1 MQMTVSSKLDTNCK
15 QRYRFAD
22 PERVKKDLEN
32 ERRITRLQ
40 QVRRSYVSSFYLHYN
55 ITKLKVRE
63 KSSTLARHIRQE
75 VATEQTRQLR
85 ALEQVKQQELDTWRE
100 HVVAKKCQDY
110 RTSMFQV
117 GAAHRAAQVETEN
130 AEKQKQLRAEK
141 IQQCRQLAAKR
152 ATQHKPANVLRSTA
166 IRGLNVAG
174 RATAGTQTPV
184 QVDRQRETGGKENR
198 LCNNQACKGGK
209 SHHSCKGRHD
219 KRRSS
224 SNDRNE
230 GNEEEEILELTS
242 DSNSSNDDE
251 SQLAANDAS
260 SGSTPLQKTPPVIL
274 DVDGESEDSL
284 EICTRNGIEI
294 NDLYMQSN
302 RKFSRVVRPT
312 PVKSSGLQPPPPSTG
327 AAVPGRPRFTQISD
341 LVRRTNTNSEG
352 TQKQPAEEGEDRTKS
367 PTRSSPRSPRKPTKE
382 SSQAGSSNVSPT
394 RAVKEPNQRTKT
406 VPPDNRQQ
414 IPKRSSLRTNKP
426 SVPPVKVIDAGL
438 RRGAAPKK
446 PANAAPTNAAG
457 TEKPEKEATAEQQAR
472 TNPVQ
477 QPPVQMFHMQ
487 QPPIDPMQVQQ
498 ISVHPLPPYMPPH
511 PMYVPQMMPPYN
523 MVPYPMP
530 QYPTMPT
537 MGQCPG
543 TSQPMPTS
551 ASSASGVP
559 SNTMT
564 NPSTGTSKGQNC
576 AANKLGH
583 VQFYDHN
590 NKYRR
595 NYKAPEQNVQVN
607 LADCTN
613 MNAMENARIEN
624 QLRQLRELELK
635 NLRYC

>member
-1 MQMTVSSKLDTNCK
+1 M
-15 QRYRFAD
+15 
-22 PERVKKDLEN
+22 
-32 ERRITRLQ
+32 
-40 QVRRSYVSSFYLHYN
+40 
-55 ITKLKVRE
+55 
-63 KSSTLARHIRQE
+63 ARHIRQE

-166 IRGLNVAG
+166 TRGLNVAG

-198 LCNNQACKGGK
+198 LCNNHACKGGK
-209 SHHSCKGRHD
+209 RHHSCKCSHD

-224 SNDRNE
+224 TNDRNE
-230 GNEEEEILELTS
+230 SNEEEEIFEITS
-242 DSNSSNDDE
+242 DSNSSDDDG
-251 SQLAANDAS
+251 SQPAANDAS
-260 SGSTPLQKTPPVIL
+260 SGSTQLQQTPPVIL
-274 DVDGESEDSL
+274 DVDAESEDSL

-294 NDLYMQSN
+294 NDRHMQSN

-312 PVKSSGLQPPPPSTG
+312 PVKSSGLQPPPASTA

-341 LVRRTNTNSEG
+341 LVRRTSTNLEG
-352 TQKQPAEEGEDRTKS
+352 AQKQAAEEGEDRTKS
-367 PTRSSPRSPRKPTKE
+367 PTRSSSRSPRKPTKE
-382 SSQAGSSNVSPT
+382 TSQAGSSNVSPT
-394 RAVKEPNQRTKT
+394 RTAKEPNQKSKML
-406 VPPDNRQQ
+406 PPDNHQQ

-426 SVPPVKVIDAGL
+426 PVPPVKVIDAGL
-438 RRGAAPKK
+438 GRSAAPVK
-446 PANAAPTNAAG
+446 PASVTPANAAG
-457 TEKPEKEATAEQQAR
+457 TENPEKEAAAEQQAR
-472 TNPVQ
+472 TNPMQ
-477 QPPVQMFHMQ
+477 QPPVQLFHMQ
-487 QPPIDPMQVQQ
+487 QPPVDPLQVQH
-498 ISVHPLPPYMPPH
+498 ISVHPLPPYIPPH

-530 QYPTMPT
+530 PYPTMPT

-543 TSQPMPTS
+543 KTQPVPTS
-551 ASSASGVP
+551 ASSASGAP

-564 NPSTGTSKGQNC
+564 NKSAGTSKGLVG
-576 AANKLGH
+576 AANNLGH

-595 NYKAPEQNVQVN
+595 NYKAPEKSVQVN
-607 LADCTN
+607 QHDCTN

-624 QLRQLRELELK
+624 QLRQLRELELN